1 MGMTIGEASAK
12 SGVPAKTI
20 RYYEETGL
28 IVRADRRSN
37 LYRSYSESDV
47 ALLRFIGR
55 ARRLGF
61 SIEDLKSL
69 VALYRDRSRS
79 SRDVKTVAS
88 QHLARV
94 ERKIRELQ
102 SIRDALADLI
112 EDCSGDHRPECPIID
127 ELSGEE
133 EAVTAHP
140 VRPRHPQFGYSLKN
154 SAANRRPGRQAPAPR
169 P

>member
-1 MGMTIGEASAK
+1 MTIGEASVK

-28 IVRADRRSN
+28 IDRADRRSN

-69 VALYRDRSRS
+69 IALYRDRSRT
-79 SRDVKTVAS
+79 SRDVRAVAS
-88 QHLARV
+88 HHLARV
-94 ERKIRELQ
+94 ERKIRELH
-102 SIRDALADLI
+102 SIRDALADLV
-112 EDCSGDHRPECPIID
+112 EHCSGDNRPDCPILD

-133 EAVTAHP
+133 GKSEPASHRTRTAARRGQHGGE
-140 VRPRHPQFGYSLKN
+140 RSLVD
-154 SAANRRPGRQAPAPR
+154 SGLARAAR
-169 P
+169 